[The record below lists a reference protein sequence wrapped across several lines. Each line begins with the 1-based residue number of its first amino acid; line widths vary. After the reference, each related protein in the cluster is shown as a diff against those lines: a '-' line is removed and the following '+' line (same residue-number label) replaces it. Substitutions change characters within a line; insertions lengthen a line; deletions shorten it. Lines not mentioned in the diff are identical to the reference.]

1 MALLLASG
9 VRVSEL
15 TRLNIKKLN
24 LRERS
29 ILVVRKGNKKDAPL
43 IADWAILYIQNYLNI
58 RTQRYAPDK
67 SEKALFLTKY
77 AGKAKRIATN
87 TIERF
92 VSMYS
97 EVRSISRQ

>member
-1 MALLLASG
+1 M
-9 VRVSEL
+9 
-15 TRLNIKKLN
+15 
-24 LRERS
+24 
-29 ILVVRKGNKKDAPL
+29 VRKGNKKDAPL